1 MPREDANESM
11 KLEADHSTGERDL
24 NDQLTKPSRF
34 ISSAGLVNA
43 LTKPSILAILWAG
56 VFAHLW
62 KLFETLGDRVYRWDF
77 SLVYLISYAQLHG
90 LNPYTTDLTPLAHR
104 LGLAPGLPGGN
115 FLDVPFYMIAM
126 EPLTWLS
133 VPAAYWT
140 WFAINVVA
148 LTLALFLLLRGHPA
162 MRPRFLLAWLALAFL
177 HPSFGMHFYYAQSQ
191 IVVLLMLVLIMRWM
205 ERDHAAAAGVM
216 FGIVSILRA
225 YPLALGG
232 YFLVRRNWRA
242 LIYAAIAIA
251 ACFALT
257 VAVAGLEPW
266 RGFLLQLSV
275 HTVDNHSDSPA
286 NVALVHTVSRFLAL
300 VIGYGTAFPLQ
311 ITRLVAAT
319 FANLAIVVLSLKV
332 TADSR
337 QLPDDD
343 WRVYSLWVVTML
355 LVSPVTWVHSLIL
368 LILPFAKL
376 TIATVEGRASRRAMW
391 MAVASYAMIS
401 VASGWHQSVGTYDT
415 NQLSSWVAELSPLSL
430 IAAYVSIYW
439 FATDRDFP
447 AAQSAL
453 AA

>member
-1 MPREDANESM
+1 MRIAEDA
-11 KLEADHSTGERDL
+11 LSTAQTGP
-24 NDQLTKPSRF
+24 PSRF

-43 LTKPSILAILWAG
+43 LTKTWILAILWAG
-56 VFAHLW
+56 VLAHLW
-62 KLFETLGDRVYRWDF
+62 KLFETLGDRVHRWDF
-77 SLVYLISYAQLHG
+77 SLYYLTSYAQAHS

-115 FLDVPFYMIAM
+115 FLDLPVMMIAM

-133 VPAAYWT
+133 VPTAYWT
-140 WFAINVVA
+140 WFTINVVA
-148 LTLALFLLLRGHPA
+148 LTLALFLLLRGHQA

-191 IVVLLMLVLIMRWM
+191 ILVLLMLVMIMRWTAQ
-205 ERDHAAAAGVM
+205 RRGVPAGLMLGV
-216 FGIVSILRA
+216 VSMLRA

-232 YFLVRRNWRA
+232 YFLVRRNWRI

-251 ACFALT
+251 AGFALT
-257 VAVAGLEPW
+257 VAIAGLEPW

-300 VIGYGTAFPLQ
+300 LIGGGSSPTLQ
-311 ITRLVAAT
+311 LTRLGAAM
-319 FANLAIVVLSLKV
+319 FANLAIVALSLKV
-332 TADSR
+332 TDDTR

-368 LILPFAKL
+368 LLLPFAKL
-376 TIATVEGRASRRAMW
+376 TIAVVEGRASRRAMW
-391 MAVASYAMIS
+391 MAVISYAMITF
-401 VASGWHQSVGTYDT
+401 ASGWHQSVGTYDT
-415 NQLSSWVAELSPLSL
+415 NQPSSWIAELSPLSL
-430 IAAYVSIYW
+430 IVAYVSIYW
-439 FATDRDFP
+439 FATDREF
-447 AAQSAL
+447 L
-453 AA
+453 AAAA

>member
-1 MPREDANESM
+1 M
-11 KLEADHSTGERDL
+11 
-24 NDQLTKPSRF
+24 
-34 ISSAGLVNA
+34 
-43 LTKPSILAILWAG
+43 
-56 VFAHLW
+56 
-62 KLFETLGDRVYRWDF
+62 
-77 SLVYLISYAQLHG
+77 
-90 LNPYTTDLTPLAHR
+90 
-104 LGLAPGLPGGN
+104 
-115 FLDVPFYMIAM
+115 
-126 EPLTWLS
+126 WLS
-133 VPAAYWT
+133 VPAAYCT

-275 HTVDNHSDSPA
+275 HTVDNHWDSPA

-439 FATDRDFP
+439 FATDRNFP

>member
-1 MPREDANESM
+1 MSREDTNQSI
-11 KLEADHSTGERDL
+11 KLGHSLSTAQTGQVP
-24 NDQLTKPSRF
+24 NPSRF
-34 ISSAGLVNA
+34 ISGAGLVNA

-56 VFAHLW
+56 VFAHFW
-62 KLFETLGDRVYRWDF
+62 KLFETLGDRVARWDF
-77 SLVYLISYAQLHG
+77 SLYYLTSYAQAHS
-90 LNPYTTDLTPLAHR
+90 LNPYTTDLTPLAQALH
-104 LGLAPGLPGGN
+104 LAPGLPGGN
-115 FLDVPFYMIAM
+115 FLDLPVMMIAM

-133 VPAAYWT
+133 VPTAYWT
-140 WFAINVVA
+140 WFSINVVA

-191 IVVLLMLVLIMRWM
+191 IVVLLMLVMIMRWTAQ
-205 ERDHAAAAGVM
+205 RRGVPAGLMLGV
-216 FGIVSILRA
+216 VSMLRA

-232 YFLVRRNWRA
+232 YFLVRRNWRI

-257 VAVAGLEPW
+257 VAIAGLEPW

-286 NVALVHTVSRFLAL
+286 NVALVHMVSRFLTLLIGGGTSSAL
-300 VIGYGTAFPLQ
+300 QL
-311 ITRLVAAT
+311 TRLGAAM

-332 TADSR
+332 TADTW

-368 LILPFAKL
+368 LLLPFAKL
-376 TIATVEGRASRRAMW
+376 TIAAVEGRASRRAMW
-391 MAVASYAMIS
+391 MAVISYAMITF
-401 VASGWHQSVGTYDT
+401 ASGWHQSIGTYDT
-415 NQLSSWVAELSPLSL
+415 NQLSSWIAELSPLSL
-430 IAAYVSIYW
+430 IVAYVSIYW
-439 FATDRDFP
+439 FATDREFP
-447 AAQSAL
+447 AA